1 MTIGENI
8 KHFRK
13 EKGFTQEELGKMIG
27 LSGVAIMRYEKGQRE
42 PKQNILTNIAKA
54 LGVHLRDLVDTSIWN
69 EFDKSIDTE
78 RLAKDIEEI
87 VGTGAIKSYLEE
99 LGYIVKIPLTAVDGE
114 MRQWDISGNGIS
126 VKLSEEEFER
136 LKTSSA
142 DLINSFLWKKS
153 QEKK

>member
-1 MTIGENI
+1 
-8 KHFRK
+8 
-13 EKGFTQEELGKMIG
+13 MIFHH
-27 LSGVAIMRYEKGQRE
+27 IQ
-42 PKQNILTNIAKA
+42 Q
-54 LGVHLRDLVDTSIWN
+54 LRDLVDISIWD
-69 EFDKSIDTE
+69 EFDKVFDTE
-78 RLAKDIEEI
+78 TIAKDIEEI

-99 LGYIVKIPLTAVDGE
+99 LGYTVKIPLIAVYDK

-142 DLINSFLWKKS
+142 DFINSFLWKKS